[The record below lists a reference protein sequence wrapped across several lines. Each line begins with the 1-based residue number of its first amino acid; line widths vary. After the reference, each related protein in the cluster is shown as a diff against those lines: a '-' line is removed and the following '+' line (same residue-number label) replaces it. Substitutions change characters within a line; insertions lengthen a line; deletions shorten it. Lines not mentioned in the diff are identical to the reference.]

1 MAPTLPVRAGSGR
14 ADGGNGVT
22 IGRIGSVIE
31 RECGLEM
38 ILASPDDLPPTAAN
52 PDEVGDLEQYLDAAD
67 VAVVGVL
74 HAFKCGDV
82 LDQLAD
88 IKRRRGA
95 DFVPTVLV
103 LGGTDV
109 NVDAGDKADVLT
121 RRAHAVDKVVS
132 FSASMIAA
140 APPGSLPSDGRTAVV
155 PQGVSLPEE
164 VKGVPSVEGVFEEEG
179 FEEEGF
185 EEEGFEEEGFEEE
198 GFDVADD
205 ALSPPPP
212 LPLHE
217 ACGVPTSMPVFLL
230 PAGLRPV
237 KDVLWAVDAIDAVG
251 AGSADASPP
260 FVLAIV
266 GPSLDDKYRDAVVE
280 RLRRSKNVVL
290 IPPVDRAHTVGY
302 MRAATAVVNTSKSEG
317 QSGAI
322 LEAAAAGVPI
332 VARDIP
338 GNRALLD
345 LLLDATGETP
355 GGERDEE
362 GFQEEGFESHPCG
375 LLCPTPESFA
385 AALSGSAAG
394 RRRRST
400 DRAALGAECL
410 ARNERDRWRGIIR
423 ELIGDTPED
432 GCGPDVAA
440 AA

>member
-31 RECGLEM
+31 HECGLEM

-88 IKRRRGA
+88 IKQRRGA

-164 VKGVPSVEGVFEEEG
+164 VKEVPSVEGVPLVG

-185 EEEGFEEEGFEEE
+185 EE
-198 GFDVADD
+198 
-205 ALSPPPP
+205 
-212 LPLHE
+212 
-217 ACGVPTSMPVFLL
+217 
-230 PAGLRPV
+230 
-237 KDVLWAVDAIDAVG
+237 
-251 AGSADASPP
+251 
-260 FVLAIV
+260 
-266 GPSLDDKYRDAVVE
+266 
-280 RLRRSKNVVL
+280 
-290 IPPVDRAHTVGY
+290 
-302 MRAATAVVNTSKSEG
+302 
-317 QSGAI
+317 
-322 LEAAAAGVPI
+322 
-332 VARDIP
+332 
-338 GNRALLD
+338 
-345 LLLDATGETP
+345 
-355 GGERDEE
+355 
-362 GFQEEGFESHPCG
+362 
-375 LLCPTPESFA
+375 
-385 AALSGSAAG
+385 
-394 RRRRST
+394 
-400 DRAALGAECL
+400 
-410 ARNERDRWRGIIR
+410 
-423 ELIGDTPED
+423 
-432 GCGPDVAA
+432 
-440 AA
+440 

>member
-31 RECGLEM
+31 HECGLEM

-164 VKGVPSVEGVFEEEG
+164 AKGVPSVEEVPSG
-179 FEEEGF
+179 
-185 EEEGFEEEGFEEE
+185 GFEEEGFEEE

-205 ALSPPPP
+205 APSPPPP

-217 ACGVPTSMPVFLL
+217 ACGVPTSTPVFLL

-237 KDVLWAVDAIDAVG
+237 KDVLWAVDAIDDAVG
-251 AGSADASPP
+251 AGSANASPP

-280 RLRRSKNVVL
+280 RLGRSTNVVL

-317 QSGAI
+317 QSGAL

-332 VARDIP
+332 IARDIP

-355 GGERDEE
+355 DGERD
-362 GFQEEGFESHPCG
+362 EEGFESHPCG

-400 DRAALGAECL
+400 DRAALGAGCL

-432 GCGPDVAA
+432 GCGSDMAA

>member
-31 RECGLEM
+31 HECGMEM

-164 VKGVPSVEGVFEEEG
+164 AKGVPSVEEVPSG
-179 FEEEGF
+179 
-185 EEEGFEEEGFEEE
+185 GFEEEGFEEE

-205 ALSPPPP
+205 APSPPPP

-237 KDVLWAVDAIDAVG
+237 KDMLWAVDAIDAVG
-251 AGSADASPP
+251 AGSANASPP

-280 RLRRSKNVVL
+280 RLGRSKNVVL

-332 VARDIP
+332 IARDIP

-355 GGERDEE
+355 DGERD
-362 GFQEEGFESHPCG
+362 EEGFESHPCG

-385 AALSGSAAG
+385 AALVGSAAG

-400 DRAALGAECL
+400 DRAALGAGCL

-432 GCGPDVAA
+432 GCGSDMAA

>member
-31 RECGLEM
+31 HECGLEM

-164 VKGVPSVEGVFEEEG
+164 AKGVPSVEEVPSG
-179 FEEEGF
+179 
-185 EEEGFEEEGFEEE
+185 GFEEEGFEEE

-205 ALSPPPP
+205 APSPPPP

-217 ACGVPTSMPVFLL
+217 ACGVPTSTPVFLL

-237 KDVLWAVDAIDAVG
+237 KDVLWAVDAIDDAVG
-251 AGSADASPP
+251 AGSANASPP

-280 RLRRSKNVVL
+280 RLGRSKNVVL

-317 QSGAI
+317 QSGAL

-332 VARDIP
+332 IARDIP

-355 GGERDEE
+355 DGERD
-362 GFQEEGFESHPCG
+362 EEGFESHPCG

-385 AALSGSAAG
+385 AALVGSAAG

-400 DRAALGAECL
+400 DRAALGAGCL

-432 GCGPDVAA
+432 GCGSDMAA

>member
-31 RECGLEM
+31 HECGLEM

-164 VKGVPSVEGVFEEEG
+164 AKGGVPSVEEVPSG
-179 FEEEGF
+179 
-185 EEEGFEEEGFEEE
+185 GFEEEGFEEE

-205 ALSPPPP
+205 APSPPPP

-217 ACGVPTSMPVFLL
+217 ACGVPTSTPVFLL

-237 KDVLWAVDAIDAVG
+237 KDVLWAVDAIDDAVG
-251 AGSADASPP
+251 AGSANASPP

-280 RLRRSKNVVL
+280 RLGRSTNVVL

-317 QSGAI
+317 QSGAL

-332 VARDIP
+332 IARDIP

-355 GGERDEE
+355 NGERD
-362 GFQEEGFESHPCG
+362 EEGFESHPCG

-385 AALSGSAAG
+385 AALVGSAAV

-400 DRAALGAECL
+400 DRAALGAGCL

-432 GCGPDVAA
+432 GCGSDMAA

>member
-1 MAPTLPVRAGSGR
+1 M
-14 ADGGNGVT
+14 
-22 IGRIGSVIE
+22 
-31 RECGLEM
+31 
-38 ILASPDDLPPTAAN
+38 
-52 PDEVGDLEQYLDAAD
+52 
-67 VAVVGVL
+67 
-74 HAFKCGDV
+74 
-82 LDQLAD
+82 
-88 IKRRRGA
+88 
-95 DFVPTVLV
+95 
-103 LGGTDV
+103 
-109 NVDAGDKADVLT
+109 
-121 RRAHAVDKVVS
+121 
-132 FSASMIAA
+132 
-140 APPGSLPSDGRTAVV
+140 
-155 PQGVSLPEE
+155 
-164 VKGVPSVEGVFEEEG
+164 
-179 FEEEGF
+179 
-185 EEEGFEEEGFEEE
+185 
-198 GFDVADD
+198 ADD
-205 ALSPPPP
+205 APSPPPP

-251 AGSADASPP
+251 AGSADSSPP

-290 IPPVDRAHTVGY
+290 IPPIDRAHTVGY

-332 VARDIP
+332 IARDIP

-355 GGERDEE
+355 GGERDD
-362 GFQEEGFESHPCG
+362 EGFESHPCG

-385 AALSGSAAG
+385 AALVGSAAV

-400 DRAALGAECL
+400 DRAALGAGCL

-432 GCGPDVAA
+432 GCGSDMAA

>member
-31 RECGLEM
+31 HECGLEM
-38 ILASPDDLPPTAAN
+38 ILASPDDLPPTAAY

-88 IKRRRGA
+88 IKRRRGS

-121 RRAHAVDKVVS
+121 RRSHAVDKVVS

-164 VKGVPSVEGVFEEEG
+164 VKGVPSVEGVPLG
-179 FEEEGF
+179 
-185 EEEGFEEEGFEEE
+185 GFEEEGFEEE

-237 KDVLWAVDAIDAVG
+237 KDVLWAIDAIDAID

-355 GGERDEE
+355 GGEGDEE
-362 GFQEEGFESHPCG
+362 GFEEEGFESHPCG

-440 AA
+440 TA

>member
-31 RECGLEM
+31 HECGLEM

-164 VKGVPSVEGVFEEEG
+164 AKGVPSVEEVPSG
-179 FEEEGF
+179 
-185 EEEGFEEEGFEEE
+185 GFEEEGFEEE

-205 ALSPPPP
+205 APSPPPP

-217 ACGVPTSMPVFLL
+217 ACGVPTSTPVFLL

-237 KDVLWAVDAIDAVG
+237 KDVLWAVDAIDDAVG
-251 AGSADASPP
+251 AGSANASPP

-280 RLRRSKNVVL
+280 RLGRSTNVVL

-317 QSGAI
+317 QSGAL

-332 VARDIP
+332 IARDIP

-355 GGERDEE
+355 DGERD
-362 GFQEEGFESHPCG
+362 EEGFESHPCG

-385 AALSGSAAG
+385 AALVGSAAV

-400 DRAALGAECL
+400 DRAALGAGCL

-432 GCGPDVAA
+432 GCGSDMAA

>member
-31 RECGLEM
+31 HECGLEM

-164 VKGVPSVEGVFEEEG
+164 AKGVPSVEEVPSG
-179 FEEEGF
+179 
-185 EEEGFEEEGFEEE
+185 GFEEEGFEEE

-205 ALSPPPP
+205 APSPPPP

-217 ACGVPTSMPVFLL
+217 ACGVPTSTPVFLL

-237 KDVLWAVDAIDAVG
+237 KDVLWAVDAIDDAVG
-251 AGSADASPP
+251 AGSANASPP

-280 RLRRSKNVVL
+280 RLGRSTNVVL

-317 QSGAI
+317 QSGAL

-332 VARDIP
+332 IARDIP

-355 GGERDEE
+355 DGERD
-362 GFQEEGFESHPCG
+362 EEGFESHPCG

-385 AALSGSAAG
+385 AALVGSAAG

-400 DRAALGAECL
+400 DRAALGAGCL

-432 GCGPDVAA
+432 GCGSDMAA

>member
-31 RECGLEM
+31 HECGLEM

-88 IKRRRGA
+88 IKQRRGA

-164 VKGVPSVEGVFEEEG
+164 VKEVPSVEGVPLV
-179 FEEEGF
+179 
-185 EEEGFEEEGFEEE
+185 GFEEEGFEEE

-205 ALSPPPP
+205 APSPPPP

-251 AGSADASPP
+251 AGSADSSPP

-266 GPSLDDKYRDAVVE
+266 GPYLDDKYRDAVVE

-332 VARDIP
+332 IARDIP

-355 GGERDEE
+355 GGERDD
-362 GFQEEGFESHPCG
+362 EGFESHPCG

-385 AALSGSAAG
+385 AALFVSAAG

-400 DRAALGAECL
+400 DRAALGAGCL
-410 ARNERDRWRGIIR
+410 ARGERDQWRGIIR
-423 ELIGDTPED
+423 ELIGDAPED

>member
-1 MAPTLPVRAGSGR
+1 MV
-14 ADGGNGVT
+14 
-22 IGRIGSVIE
+22 
-31 RECGLEM
+31 
-38 ILASPDDLPPTAAN
+38 
-52 PDEVGDLEQYLDAAD
+52 
-67 VAVVGVL
+67 
-74 HAFKCGDV
+74 
-82 LDQLAD
+82 
-88 IKRRRGA
+88 
-95 DFVPTVLV
+95 
-103 LGGTDV
+103 
-109 NVDAGDKADVLT
+109 
-121 RRAHAVDKVVS
+121 
-132 FSASMIAA
+132 
-140 APPGSLPSDGRTAVV
+140 
-155 PQGVSLPEE
+155 
-164 VKGVPSVEGVFEEEG
+164 G

-185 EEEGFEEEGFEEE
+185 EEER
-198 GFDVADD
+198 FDVADD
-205 ALSPPPP
+205 APSPPPP

-237 KDVLWAVDAIDAVG
+237 KDVLWAIDAIDAVG
-251 AGSADASPP
+251 AGSADSSPP

-266 GPSLDDKYRDAVVE
+266 GPSLDDKYRDAIVE

-332 VARDIP
+332 IALDSS

-355 GGERDEE
+355 GGEQDD
-362 GFQEEGFESHPCG
+362 EGFESHPCG

-400 DRAALGAECL
+400 DRAALGAGCL
-410 ARNERDRWRGIIR
+410 ARGERDKWRGIIR
-423 ELIGDTPED
+423 ELIGDAPED

>member
-31 RECGLEM
+31 HECGMEM

-95 DFVPTVLV
+95 DFIPTVLV

-164 VKGVPSVEGVFEEEG
+164 AKGVPSVEEVPSG
-179 FEEEGF
+179 
-185 EEEGFEEEGFEEE
+185 GFEEEGFEEE

-205 ALSPPPP
+205 APSPPPP

-237 KDVLWAVDAIDAVG
+237 KDMLWAVDAIDAVG
-251 AGSADASPP
+251 AGSANASPP

-280 RLRRSKNVVL
+280 RLGRSKNVVL

-317 QSGAI
+317 QSGAL

-332 VARDIP
+332 IARDIP

-355 GGERDEE
+355 GGERDD
-362 GFQEEGFESHPCG
+362 EGFESHPCG

-400 DRAALGAECL
+400 DRAALGAGCL

-432 GCGPDVAA
+432 GCGSDMAA

>member
-31 RECGLEM
+31 HECGLEM
-38 ILASPDDLPPTAAN
+38 ILASPDNLPPTAAN

-67 VAVVGVL
+67 VAVVCVL

-132 FSASMIAA
+132 FSTSMIAA

-155 PQGVSLPEE
+155 PQGVSLPKE
-164 VKGVPSVEGVFEEEG
+164 VKGVPSVEGVPSG
-179 FEEEGF
+179 V
-185 EEEGFEEEGFEEE
+185 FEEEGFEEE

-237 KDVLWAVDAIDAVG
+237 KDVLWAVDAIDAIG

-302 MRAATAVVNTSKSEG
+302 MRAATAVVNTSTSEG

-355 GGERDEE
+355 GGERDDE
-362 GFQEEGFESHPCG
+362 GFEEEGFESHPCG

-400 DRAALGAECL
+400 DRAALGAGCL
-410 ARNERDRWRGIIR
+410 ARGERDRWRGIIW

-432 GCGPDVAA
+432 GCGPDVDATA
-440 AA
+440 

>member
-31 RECGLEM
+31 HECGMEM

-95 DFVPTVLV
+95 DFIPTVLV

-164 VKGVPSVEGVFEEEG
+164 VKEVPSVEGVPSV
-179 FEEEGF
+179 
-185 EEEGFEEEGFEEE
+185 GFEEEGFEEE

-205 ALSPPPP
+205 APSPPPP

-237 KDVLWAVDAIDAVG
+237 KDMLWAVDAIDAVG
-251 AGSADASPP
+251 AGSANASPP

-280 RLRRSKNVVL
+280 RLGRSKNVVL

-317 QSGAI
+317 QSGAL

-332 VARDIP
+332 IARDIP

-355 GGERDEE
+355 DGERD
-362 GFQEEGFESHPCG
+362 EEGFESHPCG

-400 DRAALGAECL
+400 DRAALGAGCL

-432 GCGPDVAA
+432 GCGSDMAA

>member
-31 RECGLEM
+31 HECGLEM

-164 VKGVPSVEGVFEEEG
+164 AKGGVPSVEGVPSG
-179 FEEEGF
+179 
-185 EEEGFEEEGFEEE
+185 GFEEE

-205 ALSPPPP
+205 APSPPPP

-237 KDVLWAVDAIDAVG
+237 KDVLWAVDAIDDAVG
-251 AGSADASPP
+251 AGAANASPP

-280 RLRRSKNVVL
+280 RLGRSKNVVL

-317 QSGAI
+317 QSGAL
-322 LEAAAAGVPI
+322 LEAAAAGVPMI
-332 VARDIP
+332 ARDIP

-355 GGERDEE
+355 DGERD
-362 GFQEEGFESHPCG
+362 EEGFESHPCG

-385 AALSGSAAG
+385 AALVGSAAG

-400 DRAALGAECL
+400 DRAALGAGCL

-432 GCGPDVAA
+432 GCGSDMAA

>member
-31 RECGLEM
+31 HECGLEM

-164 VKGVPSVEGVFEEEG
+164 AKGVPSVEEVPSG
-179 FEEEGF
+179 
-185 EEEGFEEEGFEEE
+185 GFEEEGFEEE

-205 ALSPPPP
+205 APSPPPP

-237 KDVLWAVDAIDAVG
+237 KDMLWAVDAIDAVG
-251 AGSADASPP
+251 AGSANASPP

-290 IPPVDRAHTVGY
+290 IPPIDRAHTVGY

-317 QSGAI
+317 QSGAL

-332 VARDIP
+332 IARDIP

-355 GGERDEE
+355 GGERDD
-362 GFQEEGFESHPCG
+362 EGFESHPCG

-385 AALSGSAAG
+385 AALLVSAAG

-400 DRAALGAECL
+400 DRAALGAGCL

-432 GCGPDVAA
+432 GCGSDMAA

>member
-205 ALSPPPP
+205 APSPPPP

-237 KDVLWAVDAIDAVG
+237 KDVLWAVDAVDAVG

-280 RLRRSKNVVL
+280 RLGRSKNVVL

-317 QSGAI
+317 Q
-322 LEAAAAGVPI
+322 
-332 VARDIP
+332 
-338 GNRALLD
+338 RA
-345 LLLDATGETP
+345 P
-355 GGERDEE
+355 
-362 GFQEEGFESHPCG
+362 S
-375 LLCPTPESFA
+375 S
-385 AALSGSAAG
+385 
-394 RRRRST
+394 RRRRRAFPSSRGTFRGTGRYST
-400 DRAALGAECL
+400 FCSTRRVRRRTGSGTRKVSNRIRAVCCVPPPSRLPRRCR
-410 ARNERDRWRGIIR
+410 ARRRDG
-423 ELIGDTPED
+423 GDDPRTAPR
-432 GCGPDVAA
+432 
-440 AA
+440 

>member
-31 RECGLEM
+31 HECGLEM

-164 VKGVPSVEGVFEEEG
+164 AKGVPSVEEVPSG
-179 FEEEGF
+179 
-185 EEEGFEEEGFEEE
+185 GFEEEGFEEE

-205 ALSPPPP
+205 APSPPPP

-217 ACGVPTSMPVFLL
+217 ACGVPTSTPVFLL

-237 KDVLWAVDAIDAVG
+237 KDVLWAVDAVDAVG
-251 AGSADASPP
+251 AGSANASPP

-280 RLRRSKNVVL
+280 RLGRSTNVVL

-317 QSGAI
+317 QSGAL

-332 VARDIP
+332 IARDIP

-355 GGERDEE
+355 DGERD
-362 GFQEEGFESHPCG
+362 EEGFESHPCG

-385 AALSGSAAG
+385 AALVGSAAV

-400 DRAALGAECL
+400 DRAALGAGCL

-432 GCGPDVAA
+432 GCGSDMAA

>member
-1 MAPTLPVRAGSGR
+1 M
-14 ADGGNGVT
+14 
-22 IGRIGSVIE
+22 
-31 RECGLEM
+31 
-38 ILASPDDLPPTAAN
+38 
-52 PDEVGDLEQYLDAAD
+52 
-67 VAVVGVL
+67 
-74 HAFKCGDV
+74 
-82 LDQLAD
+82 
-88 IKRRRGA
+88 
-95 DFVPTVLV
+95 
-103 LGGTDV
+103 
-109 NVDAGDKADVLT
+109 
-121 RRAHAVDKVVS
+121 
-132 FSASMIAA
+132 
-140 APPGSLPSDGRTAVV
+140 
-155 PQGVSLPEE
+155 
-164 VKGVPSVEGVFEEEG
+164 KGVPSG
-179 FEEEGF
+179 
-185 EEEGFEEEGFEEE
+185 GFEEEGFEEE

-205 ALSPPPP
+205 APSPPPP

-237 KDVLWAVDAIDAVG
+237 KDVLWAVDAIDATLG
-251 AGSADASPP
+251 AGSANASPP

-280 RLRRSKNVVL
+280 RLGRSKNVVL
-290 IPPVDRAHTVGY
+290 IPPVDRAHAVGY

-317 QSGAI
+317 QSGAL

-332 VARDIP
+332 IARDIP

-355 GGERDEE
+355 DGERD
-362 GFQEEGFESHPCG
+362 EEGFESHPCG

-400 DRAALGAECL
+400 DRAALGAGCL

-432 GCGPDVAA
+432 GCGSDMAA

>member
-31 RECGLEM
+31 HECGMEM

-95 DFVPTVLV
+95 DFIPTVLV

-164 VKGVPSVEGVFEEEG
+164 AKGVPSVEEVPSG
-179 FEEEGF
+179 
-185 EEEGFEEEGFEEE
+185 GFEEEGFEEE

-205 ALSPPPP
+205 APSPPPP

-237 KDVLWAVDAIDAVG
+237 KDMLWAVDAIDAVG
-251 AGSADASPP
+251 AGSANASPP

-280 RLRRSKNVVL
+280 RLGRSKNVVL

-317 QSGAI
+317 QSGAL

-332 VARDIP
+332 IARDIP

-345 LLLDATGETP
+345 LLLDATGETLD
-355 GGERDEE
+355 GERD
-362 GFQEEGFESHPCG
+362 EEGFESHPCG

-385 AALSGSAAG
+385 AALVGSAAV

-400 DRAALGAECL
+400 DRAALGAGCL

-432 GCGPDVAA
+432 GCGSDMAA

>member
-31 RECGLEM
+31 HECGLEM

-52 PDEVGDLEQYLDAAD
+52 PDEVGDLEQYLDVAD

-88 IKRRRGA
+88 IKQRRGA

-164 VKGVPSVEGVFEEEG
+164 AKGVPSVEEVPSG
-179 FEEEGF
+179 
-185 EEEGFEEEGFEEE
+185 GFEEEGFEEE

-205 ALSPPPP
+205 APSPPPP

-237 KDVLWAVDAIDAVG
+237 KDMLWAVDAIDAVG
-251 AGSADASPP
+251 AGSANASPP

-280 RLRRSKNVVL
+280 RLGRSKNVVL

-317 QSGAI
+317 QSGAL

-332 VARDIP
+332 IARDIP

-355 GGERDEE
+355 DGERD
-362 GFQEEGFESHPCG
+362 EEGFESHPCG

-400 DRAALGAECL
+400 DRAALGAGCL

-432 GCGPDVAA
+432 GCGSDMAA

>member
-1 MAPTLPVRAGSGR
+1 VAPTLPVRAGSGR

-31 RECGLEM
+31 HECGLEM
-38 ILASPDDLPPTAAN
+38 ILTSPDDLPPTAAN

-88 IKRRRGA
+88 IKQRRGA

-164 VKGVPSVEGVFEEEG
+164 VKEVPSVEGVPSVG
-179 FEEEGF
+179 FQ
-185 EEEGFEEEGFEEE
+185 EEGFEEE

-205 ALSPPPP
+205 APSPPPP

-251 AGSADASPP
+251 AGSADSCPP

-266 GPSLDDKYRDAVVE
+266 GPYLDDKYRDAVVE

-332 VARDIP
+332 IARDIP

-355 GGERDEE
+355 GGERDD
-362 GFQEEGFESHPCG
+362 EGFESHPCG

-385 AALSGSAAG
+385 AALLVSAAG

-400 DRAALGAECL
+400 DRAALGAGCL
-410 ARNERDRWRGIIR
+410 ARGERDQWRGIIR
-423 ELIGDTPED
+423 ELIGDAPED

>member
-1 MAPTLPVRAGSGR
+1 MAPSLPVRAGSGR

-140 APPGSLPSDGRTAVV
+140 APPRSLPSDGRTAVV

-164 VKGVPSVEGVFEEEG
+164 VKGVPSVEGVPSG
-179 FEEEGF
+179 V
-185 EEEGFEEEGFEEE
+185 FEEE

-205 ALSPPPP
+205 APSPPPP

-217 ACGVPTSMPVFLL
+217 ACGVPTSTPVFLL